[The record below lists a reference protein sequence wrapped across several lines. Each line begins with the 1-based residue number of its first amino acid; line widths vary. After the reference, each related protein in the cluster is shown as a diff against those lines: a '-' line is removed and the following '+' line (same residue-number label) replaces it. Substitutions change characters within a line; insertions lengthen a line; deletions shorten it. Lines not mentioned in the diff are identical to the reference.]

1 VIFALVHVLFGVVAN
16 DHPVGRFKKKV
27 LAAPGVT
34 NVAEMIIGV
43 VFVPEVP
50 IAPVDVA
57 VASVIVAAET
67 GAAAITDT
75 PMANKMAAVAIEIN
89 FLNISDP
96 LTEMS

>member
-1 VIFALVHVLFGVVAN
+1 VLFGVVAN

-57 VASVIVAAET
+57 VASVIVAADAD
-67 GAAAITDT
+67 GAANSVR
-75 PMANKMAAVAIEIN
+75 PAASTKVAVTIEIN
-89 FLNISDP
+89 FLNMRDP
-96 LTEMS
+96 LNVTS